1 MALLLLTAFAAP
13 AQPVITNAP
22 GYVITWDGNNGD
34 NPTSPNV
41 PTNIAS
47 ATQGAVAYASGQLGP
62 QIGAAFHY
70 VTNLNDGF
78 YGNTKSWIG
87 GTNDPTPW
95 FAGIQLSNAVALTGI
110 AWGRDNTGASQDRC
124 LGTYTLQIATNA
136 SFTTNAAAWTT
147 VGTITYNNSV
157 AGFSPWLRHR
167 YQVATT
173 AGGQIVATGV
183 RLLVP
188 DSGLAT
194 GTDIDELEL
203 FGSAAINLAY
213 WRMGENDPL
222 AANGVTNTF
231 TSSLL
236 GGVLT
241 LRSNAVYTSS
251 VASAAAAKVGSSLA
265 LQFTT
270 GRYATNVLATTL
282 TDNFGLELWVKP
294 DATNAI
300 QCIAYNGDSGPN
312 GWGLYLYQGKY
323 QGLFGGLA
331 FLTGPNAVPGVWAH
345 LALVRNNGL
354 TTLYVNGVP
363 SATSPLTPG
372 VPTGRFALAAQP
384 QTLTNEFFAGALDE
398 VRVFT
403 FAPGKFSI
411 GDLLLPILPPT
422 VATAAATAV
431 GLVSATL
438 NGTVNPGNL
447 PTAAWFE
454 WGTTTNYGNFTDTNF
469 FAATNI
475 TFALSNNLSG
485 LAGGTTYHYRLTAS
499 NGLGVSLGADVSFLV
514 PLFANVPIA
523 GPQGVYFSSVAWGD
537 YDNDGR
543 LDFLLTG
550 YTGNSDASQ
559 LWRNTGSG
567 FTNVPIA
574 GLPGVDSGS
583 VAWGDYDNDGRLDFL
598 LTGYTNNGDV
608 SQLWRNTGSGFTN
621 VPIADLPGV
630 YNSSVAWGDYDND
643 GRLDF
648 LLTGYTGNSDVSQL
662 WRNTGSGFTNVPIA
676 DLPGVANSS
685 VVWADYDNDGR
696 LDFLL
701 TGHTGSSRISE
712 LWRNTG
718 SGFTNVPIAGLPG
731 VNSGSAAWGDYDN
744 DGRLDFL
751 LTGYNGNFVSQLW
764 RNTGSGFTNVS
775 IADLPGVTYPSVAW
789 GDYDNDGRLDFLLTG
804 APNTSTEIFQ
814 LWHNNTPITNT
825 PPTAP
830 TGLALTAT
838 TGGAVLSW
846 NSATD
851 GQTPASGLTYN
862 VRAGSAPGGIDLFAG
877 HVNAANGFRRVP
889 AIGNAMLRHT
899 LPLPGL
905 TNGQTVYWSVQ
916 AVDTAFAGGP
926 FASET
931 SFYSAIVTTTA
942 DNGAGSLRA
951 AINNVASPK
960 LVTFDPPLSG
970 QTILLTSGQLT
981 LANTMTID
989 ALPLPG
995 GIQISGNNSS
1005 RVFEILPGVTASL
1018 AGLTI
1023 QNGAVN
1029 GAGTAGSGG
1038 GLYNSGTLQLTNCTF
1053 TANSAIQ
1060 SGGAMFILGNL
1071 TATACTF
1078 STNTSIRGA
1087 VNVANAVANFFE
1099 CTFSGN
1105 AATSIGGGALNTS
1118 SSAASVSLNSCTVS
1132 GNQATGAAV
1141 GGGVHIISGSSV
1153 TITNCI
1159 LAGNS
1164 CPTVGLENFDGN
1176 LIVSGQNLTNGTP
1189 LLAPL
1194 GNYGGPTQTMPPLP
1208 SSPAIDR
1215 ATNGTSF
1222 TTDQRG
1228 QPRVVGAFA
1237 DLGAVEGVFNQ
1248 NYPLVNVTKLGGGS
1262 VQFAFTN
1269 LSGPSYRVLASTNVA
1284 APINTWSNLGV
1295 PTESPAGTFQFT
1307 DLQAPNYP
1315 SRFYRVTTP

>member
-95 FAGIQLSNAVALTGI
+95 FAGIQLSNAGALTGI

-203 FGSAAINLAY
+203 LGSAAINLAY

-331 FLTGPNAVPGVWAH
+331 FLTGPNAVLGVWAH

-403 FAPGKFSI
+403 FGPGKFSI

-454 WGTTTNYGNFTDTNF
+454 WGTTTNYGNFTDTNL

-499 NGLGVSLGADVSFLV
+499 NGLGVSLGADVRFLV

-523 GPQGVYFSSVAWGD
+523 GPQGVYFS
-537 YDNDGR
+537 
-543 LDFLLTG
+543 
-550 YTGNSDASQ
+550 
-559 LWRNTGSG
+559 
-567 FTNVPIA
+567 
-574 GLPGVDSGS
+574 S

-621 VPIADLPGV
+621 VPIADLLGV
-630 YNSSVAWGDYDND
+630 YYPSV
-643 GRLDF
+643 
-648 LLTGYTGNSDVSQL
+648 
-662 WRNTGSGFTNVPIA
+662 
-676 DLPGVANSS
+676 
-685 VVWADYDNDGR
+685 
-696 LDFLL
+696 
-701 TGHTGSSRISE
+701 
-712 LWRNTG
+712 
-718 SGFTNVPIAGLPG
+718 
-731 VNSGSAAWGDYDN
+731 AWGDYDN

-970 QTILLTSGQLT
+970 QTITLTSGQLT

-989 ALPLPG
+989 ASPLPG

-1060 SGGAMFILGNL
+1060 SGGAMFTLGNL

-1105 AATSIGGGALNTS
+1105 TATSIGGGALNTS

-1228 QPRVVGAFA
+1228 QPRVVVAFA